1 MMTMNT
7 TIDPT
12 INPATGGTS
21 NATADIERIA
31 VIGGG
36 SWGTALAGRLAANGN
51 DTVLWAY
58 EAELVAEINSSHTNS
73 AYLPGINLHPAL
85 ACTGDLEEAVRGRS
99 IVLLVTPVQVMRG
112 VLKQLAPHIG
122 PDAIIANASKGIEL
136 ETLQTVSQIC
146 GEILGD
152 DALNRYVAL
161 SGPTFAREV
170 AQELPSLIVA
180 ASRNPAAS
188 ERIQAAFSCPCLRVY
203 TNSDVVGVELGGAV
217 KNVIAIAAGIC
228 DGLGFGHNARAALI
242 TRGLAEMNRLGQ
254 AMGAQAATFAG
265 LAGMGDLVLTCTGD
279 LSRNRTVGF
288 KLGQGMKL
296 TDILAEMRMV
306 AEGVKSSESVY
317 QLSRRLGVEMPIV
330 EKTYQ
335 ILHEEKPARQAV
347 IELMARDLKAE
358 G

>member
-1 MMTMNT
+1 MTMNMMT
-7 TIDPT
+7 NGAIDVTPE
-12 INPATGGTS
+12 
-21 NATADIERIA
+21 IERIA

-58 EAELVAEINSSHTNS
+58 EPELVAEINADHTNS
-73 AYLPGINLHPAL
+73 LYLPGINLHPAL
-85 ACTGDLEEAVRGRS
+85 ACTGNLEEAASGRS
-99 IVLLVTPVQVMRG
+99 ILLLVTPVQVMRG
-112 VLKQLAPHIG
+112 VLKQLAPHIA

-136 ETLQTVSQIC
+136 ETLETVSQIC
-146 GEILGD
+146 GELLGD
-152 DALNRYVAL
+152 AALARYVAL

-180 ASRNPAAS
+180 ASRNEAAS
-188 ERIQAAFSCPCLRVY
+188 RRVQAAFSCPCLRVY

-306 AEGVKSSESVY
+306 AEGVKSAESVY

-335 ILHEEKPARQAV
+335 ILHEDKPARQAV

>member
-1 MMTMNT
+1 MTM
-7 TIDPT
+7 
-12 INPATGGTS
+12 TS
-21 NATADIERIA
+21 MSETMVGRTRETELIA

-36 SWGTALAGRLAANGN
+36 SWGTALAGRLAANGS
-51 DTVLWAY
+51 DTLLWAY
-58 EAELVAEINSSHTNS
+58 EPELVAEINTHRTNS
-73 AYLPGINLHPAL
+73 LYLPGINLHPAL
-85 ACTGDLEEAVRGRS
+85 ACTGDLEKAVLGRS
-99 IVLLVTPVQVMRG
+99 IVLLVTPVQVTRG
-112 VLKQLAPHIG
+112 ILKQLAPYIA

-136 ETLQTVSQIC
+136 DTLRTVSQIC
-146 GEILGD
+146 VELLGD
-152 DALNRYVAL
+152 AAPARYVAL

-180 ASRNPAAS
+180 ASLNADAAG
-188 ERIQAAFSCPCLRVY
+188 RVQAAFSCPCLRVY
-203 TNSDVVGVELGGAV
+203 TNGDVIGVELGGAV

-242 TRGLAEMNRLGQ
+242 TRGLVEMNRLGQ
-254 AMGAQAATFAG
+254 AMGAQSSTFSG

-288 KLGQGMKL
+288 KLGQGMNL
-296 TDILAEMRMV
+296 TEILAEMHMV
-306 AEGVKSSESVY
+306 AEGVKSAASVY
-317 QLSRRLGVEMPIV
+317 QLSRKLGAEMPIV

-335 ILHEEKPARQAV
+335 ILHESKPARQAV

>member
-1 MMTMNT
+1 MKTMTM

-12 INPATGGTS
+12 INPVTGGTS
-21 NATADIERIA
+21 NASTDIERIA

-58 EAELVAEINSSHTNS
+58 EPELVAEINSSHTNS
-73 AYLPGINLHPAL
+73 AYLPGINLHPTL
-85 ACTGDLEEAVRGRS
+85 ACTGSLEEAVAGRS

-152 DALNRYVAL
+152 AALNRYVAL

-203 TNSDVVGVELGGAV
+203 TNGDVVGVELGGAV

-335 ILHEEKPARQAV
+335 ILHEDKPARQAV